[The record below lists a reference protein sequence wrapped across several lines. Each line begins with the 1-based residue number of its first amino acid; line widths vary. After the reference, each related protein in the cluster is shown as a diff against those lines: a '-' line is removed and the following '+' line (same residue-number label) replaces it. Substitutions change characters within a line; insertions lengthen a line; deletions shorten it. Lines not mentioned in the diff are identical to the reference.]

1 MLAIRLQRT
10 GRSGHAQFRVIVQD
24 DRFSPKSG
32 RVVAY
37 VGNYDPH
44 VKTAKLDSEKI
55 GQYLASGAQPSERV
69 AQLLK
74 KEGIKLPGWVKS
86 SEPQKRTV
94 RHPEKL
100 RRNRPAGTPAL
111 EPVAAAPTEEPANEQ
126 VKAASVEPETP
137 APAAGEVPAEPETPA
152 EEPVAEPAA
161 EAPAEETPEEKPE
174 PEITAEQ
181 SAEDS
186 EPKPADNA

>member
-37 VGNYDPH
+37 VGSYDPH
-44 VKTAKLDSEKI
+44 SKAIKLDGEKI
-55 GQYLASGAQPSERV
+55 GEYMANGAQPSDRV

-74 KEGIKLPGWVKS
+74 KEGIKLPAWVKV
-86 SEPQKRTV
+86 SEPQKRAV

-100 RRNRPAGTPAL
+100 RRNRPAG
-111 EPVAAAPTEEPANEQ
+111 E
-126 VKAASVEPETP
+126 P
-137 APAAGEVPAEPETPA
+137 APAVAEETPA
-152 EEPVAEPAA
+152 EPAAEEPVAEAAEPESPVVEEASVPEEAVAPKEAPAEPAA
-161 EAPAEETPEEKPE
+161 EAPETEAKPEE
-174 PEITAEQ
+174 
-181 SAEDS
+181 
-186 EPKPADNA
+186 PA

>member
-37 VGNYDPH
+37 VGSYDPH
-44 VKTAKLDSEKI
+44 TKAAKLDGEKI
-55 GQYLASGAQPSERV
+55 GNYMANGAQPSERV

-74 KEGIKLPGWVKS
+74 KEGIKLPVWVKL
-86 SEPQKRTV
+86 SEPQKRVT

-100 RRNRPAGTPAL
+100 RRNRPQGA
-111 EPVAAAPTEEPANEQ
+111 EPV
-126 VKAASVEPETP
+126 
-137 APAAGEVPAEPETPA
+137 EVPAGAPA
-152 EEPVAEPAA
+152 PAEPAA
-161 EAPAEETPEEKPE
+161 EAAAKPATDEQPAADAVAPAQELAAEAETPAEAQAPEEKAAQEQPVEE
-174 PEITAEQ
+174 PETKA
-181 SAEDS
+181 
-186 EPKPADNA
+186 